1 MRFIHLYTL
10 LICFLICSCKL
21 KDEVYH
27 NVKITMKVKVGLD
40 DKFQLFYSDS
50 YINDYNEQNSQIK
63 NVKKSEDTQEVI
75 FEIPNRFAP
84 NRIRIDFGDQI
95 DQKEIILEEISIVVG
110 GKFKSFG
117 PEEISN
123 FFEFNKFA
131 TYDVNSKRLL
141 LTPIEG
147 SYDPFL
153 ISKNLQSIFVELK

>member
-1 MRFIHLYTL
+1 MKFINLYFV
-10 LICFLICSCKL
+10 LICFSISSCDFKSDL
-21 KDEVYH
+21 ES
-27 NVKITMKVKVGLD
+27 NIKIAVKVKVKLD

-95 DQKEIILEEISIVVG
+95 DQKEIILEEISMVVG
-110 GKFKSFG
+110 NKLKSFG